1 MRRRDTTR
9 HSHAKLDRNPQ
20 DQYERENINAFS
32 LFFEIKL
39 LLVLSS
45 SGILQILIG
54 TVGNRTTEQ
63 EERVQTDT
71 ETRARAAAGRG
82 RRGAAVGA
90 GGWVAGLSHLL
101 APVHILR
108 CIRKKRGGNGGRTI
122 LFNFPTYMPS
132 SNSRASSLWPTSS
145 KASVES
151 WPPTSRMTSSPPLL
165 PLVSFFLLCIVGRN
179 RVAGWGAYGCSSTNE
194 EQS

>member
-20 DQYERENINAFS
+20 DQYERENKNAFS
-32 LFFEIKL
+32 LSFKIKL

-63 EERVQTDT
+63 KERVQTET

-82 RRGAAVGA
+82 RRAAVGA
-90 GGWVAGLSHLL
+90 GGGVAGLSHLL
-101 APVHILR
+101 VSGYRLR
-108 CIRKKRGGNGGRTI
+108 CIREKRGDDG
-122 LFNFPTYMPS
+122 
-132 SNSRASSLWPTSS
+132 
-145 KASVES
+145 
-151 WPPTSRMTSSPPLL
+151 
-165 PLVSFFLLCIVGRN
+165 
-179 RVAGWGAYGCSSTNE
+179 GAYHSLQLPDVHAV
-194 EQS
+194 EQFAGFVAVADILEGFC